1 MTREE
6 CVEVLQANLNKAVL
20 VTFADGESMRVM
32 PLTIEEEGFIFDLA
46 SAEDIVN
53 WMSYDEVA
61 SVLAE

>member
-6 CVEVLQANLNKAVL
+6 CVAVLQANLNQPVL
-20 VTFADGESMRVM
+20 VKFADGEAMRVM

-53 WMSYDEVA
+53 WMSYDEVS
-61 SVLAE
+61 SVMAE